1 MVGKDQFRPIV
12 KWLNKSSTP
21 LRTLLLTYHTK
32 LSFDL
37 LQKFTKEH
45 AARSSSSSSGK
56 SKNELMNTYN
66 TNTNNNDD
74 LSPLKRARNDYV
86 VVDLTEDSDD
96 EQLQNNNQNLS
107 TILIEQNQQ
116 TQIQPNSI
124 ILTNNNNDN
133 QDQTETGTGTGISE
147 EHVDDE
153 VIIVTKPKCF
163 ALIDITD
170 SDTQNDPV
178 WSSVTTTL

>member
-1 MVGKDQFRPIV
+1 M

-107 TILIEQNQQ
+107 TILIEQAQQ
-116 TQIQPNSI
+116 TQIQIQPNSI

-133 QDQTETGTGTGISE
+133 QDHQYRDQTETGTGTGISE
-147 EHVDDE
+147 EHVDEE